1 MGSMKRRTP
10 VSLALILLVLSMI
23 FSTSFPQ
30 EPFNIEKAM
39 LTVYRDGNV
48 RIEVELSIDESEFSI
63 TLPLLTS
70 SDKVW
75 EIIVLNGTGALLD
88 YDLNDYN
95 ITIYSLGSTD
105 VTLEYYTSA
114 LTSKEADLW
123 TIKFSSPFELN
134 VEFPVNAT
142 IIYFNRVPSA
152 IKTKDGIISLD
163 LQPGEWEISYHIP
176 IASPQPPTPGSQT
189 DQKTSQPLPTLQI
202 DIIAIVVSVSA
213 LVIAFALIKGK
224 KGVGG
229 LSGEEAE
236 IVRYL
241 RERGGR
247 ALEAELRERF
257 PYIPRTSMWR
267 TIRRLEK
274 KGIVS
279 VRKIG
284 LQNVVELK

>member
-1 MGSMKRRTP
+1 MECRSL
-10 VSLALILLVLSMI
+10 VSLASILLVLSVS
-23 FSTSFPQ
+23 FSTSFSQ
-30 EPFNIEKAM
+30 KPFTVKKAM
-39 LTVYRDGNV
+39 LTIYRDGNV
-48 RIEVELSIDESEFSI
+48 CVEVELSIDESEFSI
-63 TLPLLTS
+63 MLPLLTS

-75 EIIVLNGTGALLD
+75 EIIVLNGTGVLLD
-88 YDLNDYN
+88 YELNDYN

-105 VTLEYYTSA
+105 LTLEYYTSA
-114 LTSKEADLW
+114 LTFKEADLW
-123 TIKFSSPFELN
+123 TIKFSSPFELT

-152 IKTKDGIISLD
+152 IRTKDGVISLD

-176 IASPQPPTPGSQT
+176 IASSQPPTPGSQS
-189 DQKTSQPLPTLQI
+189 DQKTTQPLPILQTG
-202 DIIAIVVSVSA
+202 IIVIAVSVSA
-213 LVIAFALIKGK
+213 LVIAFAVIKGK
-224 KGVGG
+224 KGFRG

-236 IVRYL
+236 IVQYL

-267 TIRRLEK
+267 MIRRLEK

-279 VRKIG
+279 VRKVG